1 MIYGYCSSMS
11 GKRELR
17 QQQNNILEA
26 YPEAQMIRDIIT
38 QSGSAEYL
46 LAVVSSTDTLVLDNI
61 ARISK
66 DADMCYDIYTMLYN
80 AGRNLV
86 FLKEPYLNTSTY
98 REILSEVNQRAN
110 RQELT
115 EAVFIILKEQIRVS
129 IEYFEQEAKK
139 RSTNRKNGIEKARLE
154 GKQIGQKKGA
164 KLHIKK
170 KAAIKEGIRAN
181 AREFGGSMTDAEC
194 MIFLHV
200 AYKTYYKYKHEIR
213 EEITE
218 THTKEQDD

>member
-26 YPEAQMIRDIIT
+26 YPEAQMIQDIIT
-38 QSGSAEYL
+38 QSASAEYL
-46 LAVVSSTDTLVLDNI
+46 LAVVSSTDTLVFDSV

-66 DADMCYDIYTMLYN
+66 DADICCNIYTMLYN
-80 AGRNLV
+80 AGRNLI

-98 REILSEVNQRAN
+98 REFLSEVNQRAN
-110 RQELT
+110 RQEFT
-115 EAVFIILKEQIRVS
+115 EAIFIILKEQIRVS

-139 RSTNRKNGIEKARLE
+139 RSINRKTGIEKARQE

-181 AREFGGSMTDAEC
+181 AREFGGPMTDAEC
-194 MIFLHV
+194 MTYLHV

>member
-1 MIYGYCSSMS
+1 M
-11 GKRELR
+11 
-17 QQQNNILEA
+17 Q
-26 YPEAQMIRDIIT
+26 
-38 QSGSAEYL
+38 
-46 LAVVSSTDTLVLDNI
+46 
-61 ARISK
+61 
-66 DADMCYDIYTMLYN
+66 YN
-80 AGRNLV
+80 SGRNLV
-86 FLKEPYLNTSTY
+86 FLKEPYLNTSVY

-129 IEYFEQEAKK
+129 VEHFEQEAKK
-139 RSTNRKNGIEKARLE
+139 RSINRKTGIEKARQE

-164 KLHIKK
+164 KLHVKK

-194 MIFLHV
+194 MTYLHV

-213 EEITE
+213 DEIAE
-218 THTKEQDD
+218 THTKEQND

>member
-26 YPEAQMIRDIIT
+26 YPEAQMIQDIIT
-38 QSGSAEYL
+38 QSASAEYL

-115 EAVFIILKEQIRVS
+115 EKGIRVS

-181 AREFGGSMTDAEC
+181 AREFGGPMTDAEC
-194 MIFLHV
+194 MKFLHV
-200 AYKTYYKYKHEIR
+200 AYRTYYKYKHELR
-213 EEITE
+213 AEMADM
-218 THTKEQDD
+218 HTKEQDD